1 MKFLFSTIILILVL
15 ILSFYFFKSKLVS
28 KKIKIFLVIVNLL
41 YIFKY
46 LFRYIFYNQNL
57 VDFISFLFNIFIIG
71 IFVYVVLNFVL
82 KINKLKK

>member
-82 KINKLKK
+82 KINK